1 MSRQVIESLLRL
13 QDPDELEEWFA
24 ITASAPTPEF
34 NWGEGTAEMDTSIT
48 RNLVVLHWVPEA
60 VQYVDDKGKHRRVKI
75 LSMCGDV
82 KVPLQYSV
90 PSMTENA
97 WDKSVVCRECARFW
111 STR

>member
-24 ITASAPTPEF
+24 IPASAPTPEF
-34 NWGEGTAEMDTSIT
+34 NWAGSTTPVDASPT

-60 VQYVDDKGKHRRVKI
+60 VQYVGVNGKHRPVKI

-97 WDKSVVCRECARFW
+97 WEKSVVCRECARFW
-111 STR
+111 SSR